1 MVPISNRRVTMPPTS
16 VTDALMGAGE
26 WIRLGLE
33 TLGAL
38 TIAFGALSTTVLFVR
53 DRIAQRRGNFTAAR
67 FELSRYLV
75 MALEFQLAAD
85 ILETAIGPTWDRIA
99 TLAAIGT
106 IRTALNYFVTRE
118 MAEERRQLAAR
129 QGVLD

>member
-38 TIAFGALSTTVLFVR
+38 TIAIGALST
-53 DRIAQRRGNFTAAR
+53 
-67 FELSRYLV
+67 LSYC
-75 MALEFQLAAD
+75 
-85 ILETAIGPTWDRIA
+85 T
-99 TLAAIGT
+99 
-106 IRTALNYFVTRE
+106 
-118 MAEERRQLAAR
+118 
-129 QGVLD
+129 